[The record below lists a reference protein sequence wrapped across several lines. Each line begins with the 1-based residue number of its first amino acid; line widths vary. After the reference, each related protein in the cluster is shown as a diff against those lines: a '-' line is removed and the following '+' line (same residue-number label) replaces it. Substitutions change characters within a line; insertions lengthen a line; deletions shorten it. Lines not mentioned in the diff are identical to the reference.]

1 MTLERNRQERERRSD
16 PTELE
21 RAIKATIA
29 GLVLGVVLAVFGR
42 PYPEK

>member
-1 MTLERNRQERERRSD
+1 MRDNRRD

-29 GLVLGVVLAVFGR
+29 GVILGVVLAALGR